1 MRTSIATLA
10 IALTLLAT
18 AAPAFAQVGQNPF
31 DNITPEPSETPTPTA
46 VDTSTDTTGRN
57 TLYIIGGALVV
68 AFAGI
73 GIWIARDA
81 RSNLPEDLRDSDRPR
96 DQGPHKHERQ
106 AKAKA
111 RAKGRAQRQ
120 ARKAGR
126 KAKR

>member
-1 MRTSIATLA
+1 MRTRIAVALVSALLLLPASPALA
-10 IALTLLAT
+10 QL
-18 AAPAFAQVGQNPF
+18 GSNPF
-31 DNITPEPSETPTPTA
+31 DNITPEPSATPTPTA
-46 VDTSTDTTGRN
+46 DTSTDTTGRD
-57 TLYIIGGALVV
+57 TLYVIGAALVV

-81 RSNLPEDLRDSDRPR
+81 RRNLPEELREDRPR
-96 DQGPHKHERQ
+96 DKGPHKHQMQ
-106 AKAKA
+106 AKSKA

>member
-1 MRTSIATLA
+1 MRTR
-10 IALTLLAT
+10 IALALVALLLLV
-18 AAPAFAQVGQNPF
+18 PASPALAQVGQNPF
-31 DNITPEPSETPTPTA
+31 DNITPEPSETPTPAQTN
-46 VDTSTDTTGRN
+46 DDSGQTGRL
-57 TLYIIGGALVV
+57 TLYIIGAALVV

-81 RSNLPEDLRDSDRPR
+81 RAALPEDKRDDFRRR

-120 ARKAGR
+120 ARKASR
-126 KAKR
+126 KR

>member
-1 MRTSIATLA
+1 MRTRFA
-10 IALTLLAT
+10 ILTTALLLLAT
-18 AAPAFAQVGQNPF
+18 AAPALAQVGQNPF
-31 DNITPEPSETPTPTA
+31 DNITPEPTETPTPA
-46 VDTSTDTTGRN
+46 GVDTSTDQTGRN
-57 TLYIIGGALVV
+57 TLYVIGAVLVV

-81 RSNLPEDLRDSDRPR
+81 RRNLPEELRDSGRQR
-96 DQGPHKHERQ
+96 DQGPHKHERE